1 MLRPGLPAK
10 HPLKLNR
17 DGDHMTDAVRS
28 KIVEIINGISRP
40 AKAGNADPDKSLLVD
55 DLDSLDFASVLMALE
70 DEFDIILQDTDIEQ
84 LNTINKL
91 VAFVSAHSKKI

>member
-1 MLRPGLPAK
+1 
-10 HPLKLNR
+10 
-17 DGDHMTDAVRS
+17 MTDAVRS

>member
-1 MLRPGLPAK
+1 
-10 HPLKLNR
+10 
-17 DGDHMTDAVRS
+17 MTDAVRS
-28 KIVEIINGISRP
+28 KIVEMINGISRP
-40 AKAGNADPDKSLLVD
+40 AKAGNTDPDKSLLVE

-91 VAFVSAHSKKI
+91 VAFVSAHSNKI